1 MNRKL
6 LALTTLGVV
15 FVLLVLANVIVGAM
29 GLNFRVDLT
38 EDKIY
43 TLSDGTRNVLARI
56 PDDRQVQIRLHTTRD
71 TRLMPEVLRQYSRN
85 VEDLLVEYVN
95 AGGGRVTLERIDPRP
110 DTEDEDRAIEDEI
123 RALRMQ
129 DGQNVY
135 FGIAIQT
142 LQQREVIPFLDPNDE
157 PQLEYQITRA
167 ISNTISTGEPVL
179 ALASSMPVLGS
190 MPMMPMMQQQGD
202 QPWILAQQLERD
214 YEVRDIGLDFDAI
227 EDDVDLLLL
236 IHPAGI
242 TAQAE
247 YAIDQFVLRGGKA
260 LVFVDP
266 ESIVTTIY
274 GGGQNPFGM
283 QQPGVEPA
291 STLPRLLSAWGI
303 DFDPTQVVADM
314 NFRTPFSRRQPTP
327 TFLTLGGDAIS
338 RDNFATAPLDA
349 VQLYEPGALR
359 LLEREGVEHQV
370 LLQSSPNSDLIDT
383 ATARQARDAPLTS
396 FRPLNQRQ
404 VLGVQV
410 TGRFRTAYPE
420 GPPPPAPDP
429 DDPHGDMPGFPG
441 GMPMDF
447 MQGAFGDDETAA
459 PDDAEP
465 TPANGAETADEP
477 AAAEE
482 ATEEAAEEATEEAA
496 EEAAEEGAGEASE
509 GAAEEAAETE
519 AGEAPAEEMTAE
531 VAPVDEAPAEPAAV
545 EPAEET
551 DSAAD
556 MAEEAAADAPA
567 DEAAEPADGE
577 TDADAAP
584 APADAAPD
592 LETPVDPVTALEAIA
607 ADLPEDHLTE
617 SVSDDGLVMVFAD
630 VDMLFD
636 RFTVVQDPLT
646 GGLRLGNGNLPM
658 VLNAIELLLGGSDM
672 IAIRSRSAANRP
684 FTRMNELRDEVEAE
698 FRPQIEELEQRLRDI
713 ETQMSDLRLQEDEE
727 GNLVVLMTE
736 EQRKSLQEL
745 EPTARDLDRQLR
757 ETRMELRR
765 RIDRM
770 EMRITL
776 QNILAVPLVVIVF
789 GIGLAITR
797 RQRTRAR

>member
-6 LALTTLGVV
+6 LALSTLGVV
-15 FVLLVLANVIVGAM
+15 FVLLLLANVIVGAM

-95 AGGGRVTLERIDPRP
+95 ASRGRVTLERIDPRP
-110 DTEDEDRAIEDEI
+110 DTEDEDRAVEDEI

-129 DGQNVY
+129 DGQSVY
-135 FGIAIQT
+135 FGIAVQT

-167 ISNTISTGEPVL
+167 IANTISTGEPVL

-190 MPMMPMMQQQGD
+190 MPMMPMMQQQGE

-214 YEVRDIGLDFDAI
+214 YEVRDIGLGFDAI
-227 EDDVDLLLL
+227 DEDVDVLLL

-242 TAQAE
+242 SPQAE
-247 YAIDQFVLRGGKA
+247 YAIDQFILRGGKA

-266 ESIVTTIY
+266 ESIVSTIY

-283 QQPGVEPA
+283 QEPGVPA
-291 STLPRLLSAWGI
+291 SSTLPRLLSAWGI
-303 DFDPTQVVADM
+303 DFDNTQVVADM
-314 NFRTPFSRRQPTP
+314 NFRTPFSRREPTP

-338 RDNFATAPLDA
+338 DDNFATSPLDV

-359 LLEREGVEHQV
+359 LLEREGIEHQV
-370 LLQSSPNSDLIDT
+370 LLQSSPNSDLVDT
-383 ATARQARDAPLTS
+383 ATARQARDAPMTS

-404 VLGVQV
+404 VLGVQA

-420 GPPPPAPDP
+420 GPPPPAPDN
-429 DDPHGDMPGFPG
+429 DDPHGGMPGFPG
-441 GMPMDF
+441 GLTPDMLE
-447 MQGAFGDDETAA
+447 GAFGDDQTADPEAAPAA
-459 PDDAEP
+459 PDAP
-465 TPANGAETADEP
+465 
-477 AAAEE
+477 
-482 ATEEAAEEATEEAA
+482 EAAPE
-496 EEAAEEGAGEASE
+496 AGETDPTDPTDPSDSDAP
-509 GAAEEAAETE
+509 ADPADAPAEAEAPAD
-519 AGEAPAEEMTAE
+519 AEAPAEAE
-531 VAPVDEAPAEPAAV
+531 APADAPAAPEAPAETPAPSDPEEV
-545 EPAEET
+545 PADPDT
-551 DSAAD
+551 PAD
-556 MAEEAAADAPA
+556 TPEGLDVPFDPVAAAEAM
-567 DEAAEPADGE
+567 AAE
-577 TDADAAP
+577 
-584 APADAAPD
+584 
-592 LETPVDPVTALEAIA
+592 
-607 ADLPEDHLTE
+607 LPEDHLTE
-617 SVSDDGLVMVFAD
+617 SISDEGLVMVFAD

-636 RFTVVQDPLT
+636 RFTVVQDPMT
-646 GGLRLGNGNLPM
+646 GGLRLGNGNLPL

-672 IAIRSRSAANRP
+672 IAIRSRSTANRP

-698 FRPQIEELEQRLRDI
+698 YRPQIEELEQRLRDI
-713 ETQMSDLRLQEDEE
+713 ESQMSDLRLQEDEE

-770 EMRITL
+770 EMRIML
-776 QNILAVPLVVIVF
+776 QNIIAVPLVVIVF
-789 GIGLAITR
+789 GIGLALTR